1 MKQLCTF
8 RHLLVSAEKCTLG
21 FHGTGTK
28 SDQINTHGAK
38 QYAEC
43 TKIVRHCLKLVRA
56 STKLVRDHI
65 NRAIRSV
72 DIPISVITVWYEID
86 ACCTRQN
93 FFIHNF
99 NTFHTNFSHFL
110 TNLSLFHTKIWTFH
124 TCAYTDCSEKKTK
137 GDRHLFKKNKR
148 SSLWSLGPW
157 PKNVTRAGSA
167 VATVRRILP
176 IVTSLQ
182 THRYEISYLR

>member
-86 ACCTRQN
+86 ACCTRQF
-93 FFIHNF
+93 FFIHCAF
-99 NTFHTNFSHFL
+99 CFIPVTAFHTNFS
-110 TNLSLFHTKIWTFH
+110 LFHTNFNLFH
-124 TCAYTDCSEKKTK
+124 TNFRYQYTK
-137 GDRHLFKKNKR
+137 H
-148 SSLWSLGPW
+148 
-157 PKNVTRAGSA
+157 
-167 VATVRRILP
+167 I
-176 IVTSLQ
+176 
-182 THRYEISYLR
+182 